1 MKNVYTTEKIGERT
15 YRIDE
20 CGRDNCYLLL
30 GEKSALLID
39 SSIGTGDLKAVVRS
53 ITDLPVTVAA
63 THAHG
68 DHTGGAIQFGS
79 VWVHKDECSLKFKML
94 NLKKVRA
101 DLISN
106 RMKKEGIAPK
116 DVRGGVLK
124 TKWLPFEEGKTFD
137 LGSRTVRTIHTPGHS
152 PGGVVFI
159 DEGEKKMFTGDN
171 VCAVL
176 LMKVIY
182 ATSLEKWLPG
192 AERTLELCR
201 EYTPW
206 GGHADGRESAEQ
218 IEKIID
224 YAKEILKKYP
234 QNQKS
239 GKVTY
244 PSFSPEGCVIFNPA
258 AVHEK

>member
-1 MKNVYTTEKIGERT
+1 MENVYTVEKIGERT
-15 YRIDE
+15 FRIDE

-39 SSIGTGDLKAVVRS
+39 SSIGSGDLKAVVRS

-68 DHTGGAIQFGS
+68 DHTGGAIQFGC
-79 VWVHKDECSLKFKML
+79 VWVHKAECNLKFKIL

-106 RMKKEGIAPK
+106 RMKKAGISAK
-116 DVRGGVLK
+116 NLSGGVFK

-137 LGSRTVRTIHTPGHS
+137 LGSRKVKTIHTPGHS
-152 PGGVVFI
+152 PGGVVFL
-159 DEGEKKMFTGDN
+159 DEGEKLMFTGDN

-182 ATSLEKWLPG
+182 AESLEQWLPG
-192 AERTLELCR
+192 AKRTLELCR

-206 GGHADGRESAEQ
+206 CGHADGRQSAAQ
-218 IEKIID
+218 IEKIIGLVE
-224 YAKEILKKYP
+224 EILEKFPENKKS
-234 QNQKS
+234 K
-239 GKVTY
+239 KLTY
-244 PSFSPEGCVIFNPA
+244 PEFSTEGCVVFDAA
-258 AVHEK
+258 AVHKK